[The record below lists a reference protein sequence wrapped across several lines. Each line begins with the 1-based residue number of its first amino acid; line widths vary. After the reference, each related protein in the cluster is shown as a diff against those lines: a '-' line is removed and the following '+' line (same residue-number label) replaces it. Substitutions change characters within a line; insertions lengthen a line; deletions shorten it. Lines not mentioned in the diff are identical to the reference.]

1 MRLIGRIIMLA
12 VAIGLFASNIP
23 AMLQHINMLNAS
35 GWTDFQSYPDKLNA
49 LIGIIS
55 AGLWCL
61 LGLLALVAAIRGNVG
76 LLTFLLCLIGIGIM
90 VWFFVQGF
98 QSGQFTG
105 FDSILPY
112 IPSMIFPFGYF
123 VGGVILKLSR
133 K

>member
-1 MRLIGRIIMLA
+1 MKFVGRIIMLA

-61 LGLLALVAAIRGNVG
+61 LGLFALIAAIRGKIG
-76 LLTFLLCLIGIGIM
+76 LLTFLICIVGIGIM

-112 IPSMIFPFGYF
+112 IPSMILPFGYF
-123 VGGVILKLSR
+123 VGGVFLKLSFR
-133 K
+133 